1 MSDYKSNTI
10 VKNTLFLYFR
20 MFITMVV
27 ALFTVRVVYRTLGV
41 TDYGVYNVIG
51 GVVTSLAF
59 LSDVLANASQR
70 FFAVEIGHKD
80 KDRLQQ
86 VFGLIIFAYVI
97 TSVVIILIAETLGL
111 WFVQNK
117 MDIPAERMEAAV
129 VVFHF
134 SVASFIVGL
143 ITNPFNAMIIAH
155 ERMNVYAYVSILQ
168 VFLKLGIVYLLVIL
182 PYDKLKTYAFLMF
195 LIVVLI
201 NSIYIVICRKSFR
214 ETKLLFKW
222 DKSIFTSIF
231 SYSSWTLLGS
241 LAFVVNTQGLNILFN
256 LFFGPVANAAYA
268 IGNQIKTT
276 VNSFASNFFVATRPP
291 MIKSYSEGDFEY
303 TGKLFYFSTKII
315 FALLFIL
322 IVPIFVKI
330 EFVLDLWL
338 GKVEPYMA
346 SFARLMLIYA
356 LVLSVSEPITAIA
369 QAAGKVKI
377 YHGIVDGFTLITL
390 PLAYFAFRLG
400 MNAVYGFVISI
411 VVFLIAHIM
420 RLFILKKFFPLS
432 LKEYGIR
439 VILPFVLTIASFL
452 FSLLLIARVVN
463 SSIVVIVIAF
473 LIALVAVF
481 FFVFDRE
488 ERSRVMDLLRS
499 KLPILH
505 CSRRIK

>member
-1 MSDYKSNTI
+1 MMPDRQSSTI
-10 VKNTLFLYFR
+10 VKNTIFLYFR

-27 ALFTVRVVYRTLGV
+27 ALFTVRVVFRTLGV

-97 TSVVIILIAETLGL
+97 TSVVIILIAETVGL

-143 ITNPFNAMIIAH
+143 ITNPFNAMIIAN

-201 NSIYIVICRKSFR
+201 NSIYIVICRKSFP
-214 ETKLLFKW
+214 ETKLLFRW

-291 MIKSYSEGDFEY
+291 MIKSYSEGDYEY

-322 IVPIFVKI
+322 IVPIFVRI
-330 EFVLDLWL
+330 EFVLDVWL

-390 PLAYFAFRLG
+390 PLTYIAFRIG
-400 MNAVYGFVISI
+400 VNAIYGFVISI

-420 RLFILKKFFPLS
+420 RLIILKKFFPLS
-432 LKEYGIR
+432 LKEYG
-439 VILPFVLTIASFL
+439 
-452 FSLLLIARVVN
+452 ARVVVPFMFAIVLSAALVWLMCHFIAN
-463 SSIVVIVIAF
+463 SIVIIALSF
-473 LIALVAVF
+473 VVALVAVF
-481 FFVFDRE
+481 YIVFDRN
-488 ERSRVMDLLRS
+488 ERARVIELIVSRIPVKHQKS
-499 KLPILH
+499 NE
-505 CSRRIK
+505 